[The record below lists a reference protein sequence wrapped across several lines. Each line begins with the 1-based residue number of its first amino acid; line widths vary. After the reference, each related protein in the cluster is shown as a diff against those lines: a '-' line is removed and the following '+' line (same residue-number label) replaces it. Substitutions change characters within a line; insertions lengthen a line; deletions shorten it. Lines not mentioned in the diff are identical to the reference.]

1 MAVRLLAV
9 EVAVE
14 EPDVSVG
21 VDPAVVPGE
30 LLELAELEPGAV
42 VVRVDPA
49 VDPEVPAV
57 VIVLGVEEE
66 TGVVSV
72 GVVPPVVLVVLR
84 VDTGVEPLL
93 VDPCVVLGEAVELP
107 AVDVLGTVAV
117 VVPIE
122 LAGAVV
128 TIVAELLPEVAVE
141 DEGEVAAVVLPG
153 ELLVLP
159 PVAAVLVAGELL
171 VTPLDE
177 VALVEG
183 VLLQKGV
190 VH

>member
-14 EPDVSVG
+14 EPEVSVG

-183 VLLQKGV
+183 VLFQKGV